1 MFLASG
7 KLEENNLSDYL
18 TVQASLVAADKLYV
32 MKKQVQTLSTYA
44 CCTHD
49 SKLIDC
55 NWSSSH
61 IVFPVCLHDEHTAL
75 LTLLF
80 SLSSCQRYG
89 SSHNAV
95 QSVIMI
101 NKQLFLY
108 CCSVCL
114 H

>member
-32 MKKQVQTLSTYA
+32 MKKQVQTLGTYA

-49 SKLIDC
+49 CKSVERKGLMKG
-55 NWSSSH
+55 S
-61 IVFPVCLHDEHTAL
+61 VYTAL

-80 SLSSCQRYG
+80 SLS
-89 SSHNAV
+89 
-95 QSVIMI
+95 I
-101 NKQLFLY
+101 
-108 CCSVCL
+108 
-114 H
+114 